1 MICAV
6 CWPATRLKSVPE
18 RLVITPGRRF
28 GRLVVV
34 REGPGQ
40 QVKGKPYRRRTLVC
54 RCDCGSPDVEVQ
66 LYCLTSGVTKSCGCL
81 RREVA
86 PSRARARAAA
96 PKIPKSPREQELSR
110 RPAPWLAARVV
121 ELEEDKRRLTAELGA
136 AMTELAMERGQYR

>member
-1 MICAV
+1 M
-6 CWPATRLKSVPE
+6 PE

-40 QVKGKPYRRRTLVC
+40 PVKDRDYRRRTLVC

-81 RREVA
+81 RREMA
-86 PSRARARAAA
+86 PARSRTRAAA
-96 PKIPKSPREQELSR
+96 RIPRVVRSPREQELSR
-110 RPAPWLAARVV
+110 KPALVLAALVV
-121 ELEEDKRRLTAELGA
+121 DLERKNASLTAELVA
-136 AMTELAMERGQYR
+136 TRAELEMERGLFR